1 MNVKYIVSEDITPN
15 FKFLDF
21 EPAGEN
27 LPEKHFYKITKPFS
41 KQNRSEIQTPKAKNQ
56 KSLSIS
62 TERRQKWKRN
72 KLTLET
78 EIWLI
83 LQKSLPPWPQKS
95 DAAKT

>member
-41 KQNRSEIQTPKAKNQ
+41 KQNRSEIQNIKNLFRFPPKEDR
-56 KSLSIS
+56 S
-62 TERRQKWKRN
+62 ER
-72 KLTLET
+72 
-78 EIWLI
+78 EIN
-83 LQKSLPPWPQKS
+83 
-95 DAAKT
+95 

>member
-41 KQNRSEIQTPKAKNQ
+41 KQNRSKIQKSKKFKNQ

-62 TERRQKWKRN
+62 TERRQK
-72 KLTLET
+72 
-78 EIWLI
+78 
-83 LQKSLPPWPQKS
+83 
-95 DAAKT
+95 